1 VHLEEPDE
9 LMALREELRRYF
21 AELLTDEVR
30 AALRD
35 PSRAPATT
43 RDLVRRM
50 GADGWLAVGWPSEYG
65 GGGRGPKAQLVFFD
79 EVLRA
84 GAPYP
89 LVTVNTVGPGLMRHG
104 TDEQKARFLPGIAR
118 GEIHFAIGYTEPQA
132 GTDLAS
138 LRTRAERDGD
148 QYVVHGNKVFTS
160 GIDVADWVW
169 LACRTDPSV
178 PKHEGISILL
188 VDVRSEGFSW
198 TPIETVGGVTTSATY
213 YDGVRVP
220 VTDRVGPEGGG
231 WRIMTTQLNHE
242 RVTLGA
248 NSGLAYEL
256 VEGVRTWAASTPVVA
271 AASAGNPTGERRV
284 LDEPWVQ
291 QDLARAHARLEA
303 VRLLNWRM
311 AAAMEAGDP
320 APGDSSLVKVF
331 ATESLIEV
339 YRLLL
344 GIVGPQGHLPVG
356 SPGAVLAGRLERAG
370 RQAQINTFGGG
381 VNEVQRE
388 LLAARALHVGRR
400 AGRAQSAGRA
410 PSAGAAR

>member
-1 VHLEEPDE
+1 LLYLEEPDE
-9 LMALREELRRYF
+9 LVALRHELRAYF
-21 AELLTDEVR
+21 AKLLTDDVR
-30 AALRD
+30 AALAD
-35 PSRAPATT
+35 PERAPATI
-43 RDLVRRM
+43 RDLVRAM
-50 GADGWLAVGWPSEYG
+50 GADGWLGVGWPVEYG
-65 GGGRGPKAQLVFFD
+65 GGGRGPMAQLVFFD

-89 LVTVNTVGPGLMRHG
+89 LVTINTVGPALMRYG
-104 TDEQKARFLPGIAR
+104 SEAQKQQFLPGIVR
-118 GEIHFAIGYTEPQA
+118 GEIHFAIGYTEPEA

-138 LRTRAERDGD
+138 LRTRAVRDGD
-148 QYVVHGNKVFTS
+148 PYAVNGNKVFTS

-169 LACRTDPSV
+169 LACRTDPDV
-178 PKHEGISILL
+178 PKHEGISLLL
-188 VDVRSEGFSW
+188 VDTRTEGFSW
-198 TPIETVGGVTTSATY
+198 TPIVTVGQNTTSATF
-213 YDGVRVP
+213 YDDVRVP
-220 VTDRVGPEGGG
+220 VDMRVGPEGGG

-248 NSGLAYEL
+248 NSGLAFEL
-256 VEGVRTWAASTPVVA
+256 VDGVREWAASTI
-271 AASAGNPTGERRV
+271 AGVEGRRV
-284 LDEPWVQ
+284 IDEPWVQ

-344 GIVGPQGHLPVG
+344 GIVGPAGALPAG
-356 SPGAVLAGRLERAG
+356 TPGAVLAGRLERAG

-388 LLAARALHVGRR
+388 MLAARALRIGRGSR
-400 AGRAQSAGRA
+400 
-410 PSAGAAR
+410 

>member
-1 VHLEEPDE
+1 LLYLEEPDE
-9 LMALREELRRYF
+9 LVALRHELRAYF
-21 AELLTDEVR
+21 AKLLTDDVR
-30 AALRD
+30 AALAD
-35 PSRAPATT
+35 PERAPATI
-43 RDLVRRM
+43 RDLVRAM
-50 GADGWLAVGWPSEYG
+50 GADGWLGVGWPVEYG
-65 GGGRGPKAQLVFFD
+65 GGGRGPMAQLVFFD

-89 LVTVNTVGPGLMRHG
+89 LVTINTVGPALMRYG
-104 TDEQKARFLPGIAR
+104 TEAQKQQFLPGIVR
-118 GEIHFAIGYTEPQA
+118 GEIHFAIGYTEPEA

-138 LRTRAERDGD
+138 LRTRAVRDGD
-148 QYVVHGNKVFTS
+148 HYVVNGNKVFTS

-169 LACRTDPSV
+169 LACRTDPDV
-178 PKHEGISILL
+178 PKHEGISLLL
-188 VDVRSEGFSW
+188 VDTRTDGFSW
-198 TPIETVGGVTTSATY
+198 PPIVTVGQNTTSATF
-213 YDGVRVP
+213 YDDVRVP
-220 VTDRVGPEGGG
+220 VDMRVGPEGGG

-248 NSGLAYEL
+248 NSGLAFEL
-256 VEGVRTWAASTPVVA
+256 VDGVREWAASTPA
-271 AASAGNPTGERRV
+271 AGVEGRRV
-284 LDEPWVQ
+284 IDEPWVQ

-344 GIVGPQGHLPVG
+344 GIVGPAGALPAG
-356 SPGAVLAGRLERAG
+356 TPGAVLAGRLERAG

-388 LLAARALHVGRR
+388 MLAARALRIGRGSR
-400 AGRAQSAGRA
+400 
-410 PSAGAAR
+410 

>member
-1 VHLEEPDE
+1 LLYLEEPDD
-9 LMALREELRRYF
+9 LVALRHGLRAYF
-21 AELLTDEVR
+21 AKLLTDDAR
-30 AALRD
+30 AGLADRE
-35 PSRAPATT
+35 RAPSTI
-43 RDLVRRM
+43 RDLVRAM
-50 GADGWLAVGWPSEYG
+50 GADGWLGVGWPVEYG
-65 GGGRGPKAQLVFFD
+65 GGGRGPMAQLVFFD
-79 EVLRA
+79 EVMRA

-89 LVTVNTVGPGLMRHG
+89 LVTINTVGPALMRYG
-104 TDEQKARFLPGIAR
+104 TDAQKQQFLPGIVR

-138 LRTRAERDGD
+138 LRTRALRDGD
-148 QYVVHGNKVFTS
+148 HYVVTGNKVFTS

-169 LACRTDPSV
+169 LACRTDPEV

-188 VDVRSEGFSW
+188 VDTRSGGFSW
-198 TPIETVGGVTTSATY
+198 TPIVTVGQNTTSATF
-213 YDGVRVP
+213 YDDVRVP
-220 VTDRVGPEGGG
+220 VDMRVGPEGGG
-231 WRIMTTQLNHE
+231 WKIMTTQLNHE

-256 VEGVRTWAASTPVVA
+256 VDGVREWAASTVVPG
-271 AASAGNPTGERRV
+271 SGGSPGRRV
-284 LDEPWVQ
+284 IDEPWVQ

-311 AAAMEAGDP
+311 AAAMESGDP
-320 APGDSSLVKVF
+320 AAGDSSLVKVF

-344 GIVGPQGHLPVG
+344 GIVGPAGALPAG
-356 SPGAVLAGRLERAG
+356 TPGAVLAGRLERAG

-400 AGRAQSAGRA
+400 AR
-410 PSAGAAR
+410 

>member
-1 VHLEEPDE
+1 MHLEEPDDLVE
-9 LMALREELRRYF
+9 LRRELRRYF
-21 AELLTDEVR
+21 GELLTDDVR
-30 AALRD
+30 TALRD
-35 PSRAPATT
+35 PERAPATV
-43 RDLVRRM
+43 RQLVRRM
-50 GADGWLAVGWPSEYG
+50 GADGWLAVGWPAEHG
-65 GGGRGPKAQLVFFD
+65 GGGRGPRAQLVFFD

-89 LVTVNTVGPGLMRHG
+89 LVTVNTVGPALMRYG
-104 TDEQKARFLPGIAR
+104 SDEQKARFLPGIAR

-148 QYVVHGNKVFTS
+148 HYVVNGNKVFTS

-188 VDVRSEGFSW
+188 VDTRSDGFSW
-198 TPIETVGGVTTSATY
+198 TPIETVGQTTTSATY
-213 YDGVRVP
+213 YDDLRVP
-220 VTDRVGPEGGG
+220 LDMRVGPEGGG
-231 WRIMTTQLNHE
+231 WRIITTQLNHE
-242 RVTLGA
+242 RVTLAA
-248 NSGLAYEL
+248 NSGLAHEL
-256 VEGVRTWAASTPVVA
+256 AGEVLTWASETPAVGNGAS
-271 AASAGNPTGERRV
+271 SAGGSDAMV
-284 LDEPWVQ
+284 LDEPWVR

-311 AAAMEAGDP
+311 AAAMEVGDP
-320 APGDSSLVKVF
+320 GPGDSSLVKVF
-331 ATESLIEV
+331 CTESLVEV

-344 GIVGPQGHLPVG
+344 GVVGVQGHLPVG
-356 SPGAVLAGRLERAG
+356 APGAILAGRLERAG

-388 LLAARALHVGRR
+388 LLAAQALRVGRR
-400 AGRAQSAGRA
+400 AR
-410 PSAGAAR
+410 